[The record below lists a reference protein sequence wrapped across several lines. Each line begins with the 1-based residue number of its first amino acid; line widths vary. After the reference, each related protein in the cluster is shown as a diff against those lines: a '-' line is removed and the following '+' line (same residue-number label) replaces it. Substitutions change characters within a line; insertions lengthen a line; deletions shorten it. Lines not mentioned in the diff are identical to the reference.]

1 MPGEH
6 VCRHTAYESPE
17 RHKRYNMHGLKQQN
31 AFGWTDITCT
41 CLIYLFLFLFECHF
55 TSFWP
60 PRYINWNIVQSGIKH
75 HKPTNL
81 FLNPKI
87 STWPLLN
94 LFSKNI
100 LTGFL
105 YTCINVICI
114 HNLNQF
120 KKNYLIW
127 YSCNTVFMWWQII
140 KSTQYIL
147 NECSQF
153 ERLFQVDNHE
163 YFFHCPKKKETVV
176 LILFEIQH
184 PLYHWLAGDLDRG

>member
-1 MPGEH
+1 MFILRKECARKH
-6 VCRHTAYESPE
+6 VCWHTAYESPE
-17 RHKRYNMHGLKQQN
+17 RHKQYSMHGPKQQN

-41 CLIYLFLFLFECHF
+41 FTCLIYLFLLLFECHF
-55 TSFWP
+55 ISFW
-60 PRYINWNIVQSGIKH
+60 YINWNIVESGIKH

-105 YTCINVICI
+105 HTCINVLHVCI

-120 KKNYLIW
+120 K
-127 YSCNTVFMWWQII
+127 
-140 KSTQYIL
+140 
-147 NECSQF
+147 
-153 ERLFQVDNHE
+153 
-163 YFFHCPKKKETVV
+163 
-176 LILFEIQH
+176 
-184 PLYHWLAGDLDRG
+184 